1 MTTDPSQQRKDDTRR
16 KILAGAAVLN
26 HAAKDEAFAAELAA
40 LLNRF
45 VLKPQERALFD
56 FLPDRTTD

>member
-1 MTTDPSQQRKDDTRR
+1 
-16 KILAGAAVLN
+16 VLN